1 MRKVISLAL
10 MFLFVGSICF
20 AQVKNYK
27 VEATDDIPSNKSQDE
42 IVSSLIE
49 RLTKQAIEK
58 SDIKIKDYKLSKKEY
73 NQFVKDV
80 AKVEVK
86 NKKVFMKKGNQQ
98 AVNIKLIV
106 KMDSDIARN
115 YLYELQQ
122 EQNAKKEAELI
133 DAKVKEKLEKME
145 KEKVEKNEKIEKKE
159 ELEKNIPVVNAESE
173 EETVKDETV
182 KSKKD
187 KKAEEKAKKE
197 ADKKAKKEA
206 KKNAKKSTDEKAK
219 DVQSDIA
226 LVNQNEVNV
235 SSASVTEV
243 STTTAK
249 IAGDTIHNEVAVDTA
264 TIKQEK
270 TANNVEVKEI
280 VIKEEKKSVEQVL
293 QEIEAVKNEIKPEL
307 DNFDSSLKK
316 SENKAKIAQTV
327 VSTMQPKIDKLNS
340 LQAEKAYDENSE
352 KAKILSLGSIN
363 ADKKYFEIKILYN
376 AEQSLVA
383 ALKYEFS
390 DMEIEKAKEI
400 YKTPKKF
407 VIKPLFSIEENMKTG
422 ALNKALTAFSIK
434 HADVEGEKIV
444 NLSKKVLPFKEVAR
458 FETYK
463 NMAKQNQGKK
473 K

>member
-86 NKKVFMKKGNQQ
+86 NKKVFMKKGNQT
-98 AVNIKLIV
+98 AVNIKLV
-106 KMDSDIARN
+106 LEMDPDVAKN
-115 YLYELQQ
+115 YLDELQS
-122 EQNAKKEAELI
+122 EKDAKKQEELI
-133 DAKVKEKLEKME
+133 EDTKEKDKIEKPE
-145 KEKVEKNEKIEKKE
+145 EEKNEKAEPVVSAIAEEEPVKE
-159 ELEKNIPVVNAESE
+159 ELTK
-173 EETVKDETV
+173 

-187 KKAEEKAKKE
+187 KKAEKKAKKE
-197 ADKKAKKEA
+197 ADKKAKADKKAEKKA
-206 KKNAKKSTDEKAK
+206 KKE
-219 DVQSDIA
+219 VQNGTTAAASA
-226 LVNQNEVNV
+226 VNV
-235 SSASVTEV
+235 STANVTSDAE
-243 STTTAK
+243 
-249 IAGDTIHNEVAVDTA
+249 TIGVVVVDTA
-264 TIKQEK
+264 TVKAEK

-280 VIKEEKKSVEQVL
+280 VIKEEKMSVEQAL
-293 QEIEAVKNEIKPEL
+293 QEIEAIKNEIRPEL
-307 DNFDSSLKK
+307 DNLDSSLKK
-316 SENKAKIAQTV
+316 GGNKAKLAQTL

-363 ADKKYFEIKILYN
+363 TDKKYFEIKILYN
-376 AEQSLVA
+376 AEQSVVS
-383 ALKYEFS
+383 ALKYDFS

-407 VIKPLFSIEENMKTG
+407 VIKPLFSIEENMKTS
-422 ALNKALTAFSIK
+422 ALNKALTAFTIK

-444 NLSKKVLPFKEVAR
+444 DLSKKVLPFKEVAR
-458 FETYK
+458 FEAYK
-463 NMAKQNQGKK
+463 NIAKQNQAKK

>member
-86 NKKVFMKKGNQQ
+86 NKKVFMKKGNQT
-98 AVNIKLIV
+98 AVNIKLV
-106 KMDSDIARN
+106 LEMDPDVAKN
-115 YLYELQQ
+115 YLDELQS
-122 EQNAKKEAELI
+122 EKDAKKQEELI
-133 DAKVKEKLEKME
+133 EDTKEKDKIEKPE
-145 KEKVEKNEKIEKKE
+145 EEKNEKAEPVVSAIAEEEPVKE
-159 ELEKNIPVVNAESE
+159 ELTK
-173 EETVKDETV
+173 

-187 KKAEEKAKKE
+187 KKAEKKAKKE
-197 ADKKAKKEA
+197 ADKKAKADKKAEKKA
-206 KKNAKKSTDEKAK
+206 KKE
-219 DVQSDIA
+219 VQNGTTAAASA
-226 LVNQNEVNV
+226 VNV
-235 SSASVTEV
+235 STANVTSDAE
-243 STTTAK
+243 
-249 IAGDTIHNEVAVDTA
+249 TIGVVVVDTA
-264 TIKQEK
+264 TVKAEK

-280 VIKEEKKSVEQVL
+280 VIKEEKMSVEQAL
-293 QEIEAVKNEIKPEL
+293 QEIEAIKNEIRPEL
-307 DNFDSSLKK
+307 DNLDSSLKK
-316 SENKAKIAQTV
+316 GGNKAKLAQTL

-363 ADKKYFEIKILYN
+363 TDKKYFEIKILYN
-376 AEQSLVA
+376 AEQSVVS
-383 ALKYEFS
+383 ALKYDFS

-422 ALNKALTAFSIK
+422 ALNKALTAFTIK

-444 NLSKKVLPFKEVAR
+444 DLSKKVLPFKEVAR
-458 FETYK
+458 FEAYK
-463 NMAKQNQGKK
+463 NIAKQNQAKK